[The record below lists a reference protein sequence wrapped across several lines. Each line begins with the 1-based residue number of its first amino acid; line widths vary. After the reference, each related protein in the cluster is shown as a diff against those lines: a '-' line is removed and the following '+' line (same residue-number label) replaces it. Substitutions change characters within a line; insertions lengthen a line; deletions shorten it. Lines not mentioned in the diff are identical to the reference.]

1 MATEVVLS
9 YTVIQP
15 LTLQDA
21 TVFINTLSKFGC
33 QFALD
38 DFGSGLSSFA
48 YLKNL
53 SVDVLKIDG
62 MFVKDMLD
70 DPIDSEMVKSINQI
84 GHVMGLETIA
94 EFVENEQILDKLRD
108 IGVDYAQG
116 YHLGKPI
123 PIASLLNSNN
133 TN

>member
-1 MATEVVLS
+1 
-9 YTVIQP
+9 
-15 LTLQDA
+15 
-21 TVFINTLSKFGC
+21 
-33 QFALD
+33 
-38 DFGSGLSSFA
+38 
-48 YLKNL
+48 
-53 SVDVLKIDG
+53 
-62 MFVKDMLD
+62 MLD